1 MHSFIAMQG
10 KRSHMAGWYGCLAWA
25 SDQTIKGPVKILKA
39 RAGSAYAPIVA
50 EVTTEG
56 VRAIL
61 GGRQVRIK
69 SILRGTR

>member
-1 MHSFIAMQG
+1 MG
-10 KRSHMAGWYGCLAWA
+10 GWYRCLAWA
-25 SDQTIKGPVKILKA
+25 SDQTTKGPVKIVRA

-69 SILRGTR
+69 DILSGKR